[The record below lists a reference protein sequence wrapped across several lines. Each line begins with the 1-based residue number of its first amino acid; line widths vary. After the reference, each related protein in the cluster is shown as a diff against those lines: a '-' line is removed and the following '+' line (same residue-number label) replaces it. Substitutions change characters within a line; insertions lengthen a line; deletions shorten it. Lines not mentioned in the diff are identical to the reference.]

1 MNNSDLIVFACQC
14 LQTLGWT
21 VKGTQWHYTLNI
33 SIQKGFYIF
42 SWRYIPYI
50 HSIYICNNAFTNVK
64 RTRFKPCRQL
74 VLQRLLFSRDIPRSQ
89 TQTLQHYLHTWYS
102 HPFASS
108 YFRFVFVT
116 LVRIWVSPMSIQRTW
131 MSFNTTWQRS
141 SSCPLRIEVKGLA
154 TCTSVLVVI
163 SLTRRFEFSP

>member
-14 LQTLGWT
+14 LQRLWAGLWKAPNDITHWT
-21 VKGTQWHYTLNI
+21 SLFRRDFISFHGAIFHTYTL
-33 SIQKGFYIF
+33 
-42 SWRYIPYI
+42 
-50 HSIYICNNAFTNVK
+50 YICNNAFTNVK

>member
-1 MNNSDLIVFACQC
+1 MTIHVNHIWLSILSTKGKEQQLLHNEQKRLDCLCLSMLTNTGLACERHPMTLHTEHLYSEGIFISFHGAIFLI
-14 LQTLGWT
+14 
-21 VKGTQWHYTLNI
+21 YTL
-33 SIQKGFYIF
+33 
-42 SWRYIPYI
+42 
-50 HSIYICNNAFTNVK
+50 YICNNAFTNVK

-116 LVRIWVSPMSIQRTW
+116 LVRIWVSPMSIRRT
-131 MSFNTTWQRS
+131 
-141 SSCPLRIEVKGLA
+141 
-154 TCTSVLVVI
+154 
-163 SLTRRFEFSP
+163 

>member
-1 MNNSDLIVFACQC
+1 MLTNTGLDCERHPM
-14 LQTLGWT
+14 TLHTEQLYSEGILYLFMALYSI
-21 VKGTQWHYTLNI
+21 HTL
-33 SIQKGFYIF
+33 Y
-42 SWRYIPYI
+42 
-50 HSIYICNNAFTNVK
+50 IYICNNAFTNVK

-116 LVRIWVSPMSIQRTW
+116 LVRIWVSLMPIQRTW

-141 SSCPLRIEVKGLA
+141 ISCPIRIEVKSLA